1 MKIVADD
8 KIPFLKGVLEP
19 HAEVVYLPGGQIS
32 AKDVQDADGLIIRTR
47 TRCNASLLNGSKV
60 QFIATATIGFDHI
73 DTHYCAENGIIWRNA
88 PGCNSGSVMQYMV
101 AALLQIANYKKYQ
114 LSEKTLGVVGVGNVG
129 SKVVA
134 AAQAMGMKVLQNDP
148 PRERKEGK
156 GNFVSLSE
164 VLQQSDIITFH
175 VPLNQGGE
183 DNTRHLLDYK
193 KMASLKK
200 GAVIINTS
208 RGEIVDN
215 HALKAAI
222 IQEFVDEAVLDVFEK
237 EPEIDQ
243 DLLCMLLLGTP
254 HIAGY
259 SADGKANGTAMS
271 VQALSRH
278 FGFNIDDW
286 YPDNVPEPEKS
297 IIEVKSD
304 EPQQVLTDIVSNTY
318 TIAQDDDNLKTS
330 PHKFEQLR
338 GDYPL
343 RREFPAYT
351 VVNNQ
356 LSAELLATI
365 TKLGFKVQ
373 Q

>member
-19 HAEVVYLPGGQIS
+19 HAQVVYLPGGQIS
-32 AKDVQDADGLIIRTR
+32 AEDVQDADGLIVRTR
-47 TRCNASLLNGSKV
+47 TQCNAALLNGSKV

-73 DTHYCAENGIIWRNA
+73 DTGYCAENGIVWQNA

-101 AALLQIANYKKYQ
+101 AALLQIANHKKYQ
-114 LSEKTLGVVGVGNVG
+114 LSDKTLGVVGVGNVG
-129 SKVVA
+129 SKVVTA
-134 AAQAMGMKVLQNDP
+134 ARALGMSVLQNDP
-148 PRERKEGK
+148 PRERVEGS
-156 GNFVSLSE
+156 GAFVPLSE
-164 VLQQSDIITFH
+164 LLRQSDIISFH
-175 VPLNQGGE
+175 VPLNHGGD

-193 KMASLKK
+193 KMTSLKK

-208 RGEIVDN
+208 RGEVVDN
-215 HALKAAI
+215 HALRAAI

-237 EPEIDQ
+237 EPDIDQ

-271 VQALSRH
+271 VQAISRH
-278 FGFNIDDW
+278 FGFNLDNW
-286 YPDNVPEPEKS
+286 YPDDVPEPKS
-297 IIEVKSD
+297 PVIDVKND
-304 EPQQVLTDIVSNTY
+304 EPQKVLTDIVSHTY

-330 PHKFEQLR
+330 PHQFEQWR
-338 GDYPL
+338 GNYPL

-351 VVNNQ
+351 VANNQ
-356 LSAELLATI
+356 LSTELLATI
-365 TKLGFKVQ
+365 KKLGFKVQ

>member
-8 KIPFLKGVLEP
+8 KIPFLRGVLESQ
-19 HAEVVYLPGGQIS
+19 AKIVYLPGDQIS
-32 AKDVQDADGLIIRTR
+32 AKDLHDADGLIVRTR
-47 TRCNASLLNGSKV
+47 TKCNANLLNGSKV

-88 PGCNSGSVMQYMV
+88 PGCNSGSVMQYIV

-114 LSEKTLGVVGVGNVG
+114 LSDKTLGVVGVGNVG

-134 AAQAMGMKVLQNDP
+134 AAQALGIKVLQNDP
-148 PRERKEGK
+148 PRERKEGS
-156 GNFVSLSE
+156 GDFVPLSE
-164 VLQQSDIITFH
+164 VLTQSDIITFH
-175 VPLNQGGE
+175 VPLNQGGD
-183 DNTRHLLDYK
+183 DNTRHLLNYK
-193 KMASLKK
+193 KMTSLKK
-200 GAVIINTS
+200 GAIIINTS

-271 VQALSRH
+271 VQAMSRH
-278 FGFNIDDW
+278 FGLNLDNW
-286 YPDNVPEPEKS
+286 YPEDVPEPANPV
-297 IIEVKSD
+297 IEVKND
-304 EPQQVLTDIVSNTY
+304 EPQKVLTDIISHTY
-318 TIAQDDDNLKTS
+318 TIVQDDDNLKTN
-330 PHKFEQLR
+330 PRQFEQLR
-338 GDYPL
+338 GNYPL

-351 VVNNQ
+351 VVNNK
-356 LSAELLATI
+356 LAPALLKTI
-365 TKLGFKVQ
+365 KNLGFKVQ

>member
-19 HAEVVYLPGGQIS
+19 YAEVVYVPGGQIG
-32 AKDVQDADGLIIRTR
+32 ANEVQDADGLIIRTR
-47 TRCNASLLNGSKV
+47 TKCNESLLNGSKV

-73 DTHYCAENGIIWRNA
+73 DMHYCAENGIIWRNA
-88 PGCNSGSVMQYMV
+88 PGCNSGSVMQYIV

-134 AAQAMGMKVLQNDP
+134 AARLLGMKVLQNDP

-156 GNFVSLSE
+156 GEFVPLSE
-164 VLQQSDIITFH
+164 VLQKSDIITFH
-175 VPLNQGGE
+175 VPLNHGGE

-193 KMASLKK
+193 KMTSLKK

-208 RGEIVDN
+208 RGEVVDN

-222 IQEFVDEAVLDVFEK
+222 IQEVVDEAVLDVFEK

-271 VQALSRH
+271 VQAVSRQ
-278 FGFNIDDW
+278 FSLNLDNW
-286 YPDNVPEPEKS
+286 YPEDVPEPENPFINLKN
-297 IIEVKSD
+297 E
-304 EPQQVLTDIVSNTY
+304 EPQKILTQIVNHTY
-318 TIAQDDDNLKTS
+318 TISRDDDNLKTS
-330 PHKFEQLR
+330 PRQFEQLR
-338 GDYPL
+338 GNYPL
-343 RREFPAYT
+343 RREFSAYT

-356 LSAELLATI
+356 LDPELLATI
-365 TKLGFKVQ
+365 KNLGFKVQ